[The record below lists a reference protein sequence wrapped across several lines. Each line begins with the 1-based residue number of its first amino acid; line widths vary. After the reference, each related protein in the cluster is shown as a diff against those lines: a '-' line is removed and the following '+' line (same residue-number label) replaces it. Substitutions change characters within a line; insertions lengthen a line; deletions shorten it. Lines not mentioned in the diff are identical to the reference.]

1 MKGIYDSAEV
11 ANFFLRKAQKED
23 VPISMLKIVKLCY
36 VAHGF
41 YLGLTGKPLIREKIQ
56 AWQYGPVIPSLY
68 HEFKSF
74 GRTAIDRFASVFS
87 LPELS
92 VTFPKISKKDV
103 ENRAILNKVWES
115 YKDCSGESFINITHA
130 EGTPWKECYVD
141 GEKGIVIS
149 NESIEAHY
157 KDIIT
162 KITA

>member
-11 ANFFLRKAQKED
+11 ANFFLRKAQKEN

-41 YLGLTGKPLIREKIQ
+41 YLGLTGRPLIREQVQ

-74 GRTAIDRFASVFS
+74 GRTAIDRLASVFS
-87 LPELS
+87 LPKLA
-92 VTFPKISKKDV
+92 VTFPKIPKKDI
-103 ENRAILNKVWES
+103 ENRAILSKVWES
-115 YKDCSGESFINITHA
+115 YKDCSGVSFINLTHA
-130 EGTPWKECYVD
+130 EGTPWKEHYRD
-141 GEKGIVIS
+141 GEKNIVIPNS
-149 NESIEAHY
+149 SIELHY
-157 KDIIT
+157 KEIIA